1 MTSSPELRFPKSA
14 RVRTRADYVCAFD
27 SARRVHGAHFQLVFK
42 TSAPEAADT
51 AKLGL
56 AVSKK
61 VDTRAVN
68 RNRIR
73 RVLKEAFRAISAQAQ
88 PGTYVFVAKP
98 SARAVENAGLSHD
111 FLRLMQ
117 RAGALPPSPPQG
129 TMQRPPTNDDS
140 A

>member
-14 RVRTRADYVCAFD
+14 RVRTRADYACAFNE
-27 SARRVHGAHFQLVFK
+27 AKRVHAAHFQLVYK
-42 TSAPEAADT
+42 TDT
-51 AKLGL
+51 ETDPGTARLGL
-56 AVSKK
+56 AVSRK

-73 RVLKEAFRAISAQAQ
+73 RVLKESFRATHGRLLAGS
-88 PGTYVFVAKP
+88 YVFVVKP
-98 SARAVENAGLSHD
+98 SARAVENTVLRHD
-111 FLRLMQ
+111 FLRVMQ
-117 RAGALPPSPPQG
+117 RIGALPLSPSQG

>member
-14 RVRTRADYVCAFD
+14 RVRTRADYACAFD
-27 SARRVHGAHFQLVFK
+27 NAKRVHGAHFQLVFK
-42 TSAPEAADT
+42 VEAPDDT
-51 AKLGL
+51 GRAKLGL

-73 RVLKEAFRAISAQAQ
+73 RVVKESFRAISMQAQ

-98 SARAVENAGLSHD
+98 SARTVENTGLRHD
-111 FLRLMQ
+111 FVKLMQ
-117 RAGALPPSPPQG
+117 RAGALPPSSPQG

>member
-1 MTSSPELRFPKSA
+1 MTSSPDLRFPKSA
-14 RVRTRADYVCAFD
+14 RVRTRADYACAFD
-27 SARRVHGAHFQLVFK
+27 AARRVHGAHFQLVFK
-42 TSAPEAADT
+42 TDAQADP
-51 AKLGL
+51 AGARLGL
-56 AVSKK
+56 AVSRK

-73 RVLKEAFRAISAQAQ
+73 RVLKESFRATHPEFVS
-88 PGTYVFVAKP
+88 GSYVFVAKP
-98 SARAVENAGLSHD
+98 SARSVENAVLRHD

-117 RAGALPPSPPQG
+117 RAGALPPLPPQG